1 MRKLFLSM
9 LLSCFLVMNMNV
21 LHAKENTQDA
31 IAATLKSK
39 DVIVM
44 NRDTKEILFAKN
56 IKKRIYPASMTK
68 IMTAI
73 VVIENTKHFDKDR
86 KSVV

>member
-68 IMTAI
+68 QCHQILRLFAMKLALQGY
-73 VVIENTKHFDKDR
+73 
-86 KSVV
+86 